1 ATDDPATIGPVD
13 LVLFCVKLW
22 DTEAA
27 ARSLL
32 PLMGPATGLISLQNG
47 VHKDDMLRPIIGDRA
62 LMGGVA
68 YIGAALARPG
78 VIAQTGPM
86 QRLVFGEYGGHA
98 SPRTE
103 AFQAACQRGG
113 VNAEVSPDIR
123 REVWQKFV
131 FLVGLSGATAS
142 MRHTLGPI

>member
-1 ATDDPATIGPVD
+1 MGSGAIGGYFGARLALGGADVAFIARGAQLAALRQPGLRVESEHDPLHLPKVFATDDPATIGPVD

-62 LMGGVA
+62 LMAG
-68 YIGAALARPG
+68 
-78 VIAQTGPM
+78 
-86 QRLVFGEYGGHA
+86 
-98 SPRTE
+98 
-103 AFQAACQRGG
+103 
-113 VNAEVSPDIR
+113 
-123 REVWQKFV
+123 
-131 FLVGLSGATAS
+131 
-142 MRHTLGPI
+142 